1 MLSPEI
7 RETLRTALEV
17 ADREISEDFM
27 AEMLLEM
34 GNGSKIPGYSTLASE
49 SCAQSL
55 H

>member
-1 MLSPEI
+1 MLSLEI
-7 RETLRTALEV
+7 RETLRTAADA

-27 AEMLLEM
+27 AEIPLEM
-34 GNGSKIPGYSTLASE
+34 GNGSKIPGYFTLASE